1 MFWKSRGN
9 NDKAARSLAVRLS
22 WWYGAC
28 SLCLVSIVTG
38 FLYWA
43 LLRNF
48 DQQNERYLQEKIAI
62 VRTLI
67 QGSGAR
73 QGTIQWEVEEELAA
87 HPSIIRV
94 LSRVLSSNGAV
105 LYEAAGMLT
114 ELSPQKIEQNSGAEV
129 RSKTG
134 RIYRVLSATA
144 ENSSGSKSYRIQA
157 AIDLAYQ
164 KDLLDHYRDELWAAL
179 AVGFL
184 FSLLIGHSIA
194 HRGIRPVKEMADAV
208 QRIRPN
214 TLDERIHLRNLPSE
228 LSALSE
234 AFNQTL
240 DRLQTAFNRLSEFS
254 SDIAHE
260 LRTPV
265 NNMQGELEVALGRAR
280 STAQYRE
287 VIGSAL
293 EESQRVSRLI
303 DSLLFLAR
311 AEHPEAGIFRE
322 PLNLESEFSK
332 LIEFYGAAAS
342 EHGIRLEANIQ
353 KDLSANLD
361 RQLFQRA
368 IGNLMENALH
378 YTPTG
383 GSIMLDAK
391 NTDGKLAVTVA
402 DTGAGIPAGKV
413 DRVFDRLYRVD
424 PARTLE
430 SGGTGLGL
438 AIVKSITQL
447 HGGEVHIASA
457 VGEGT
462 SVTLLL

>member
-1 MFWKSRGN
+1 MFWKNRAN
-9 NDKAARSLAVRLS
+9 KHRAARSLAVRLS

-28 SLCLVSIVTG
+28 SLCLVFIVTG

-62 VRTLI
+62 LRTLLRAP
-67 QGSGAR
+67 GAR
-73 QGTIQWEVEEELAA
+73 EGTIEWEVEEELAA
-87 HPSIIRV
+87 HPSIRV
-94 LSRVLSSNGAV
+94 LSRVLSNRGQV
-105 LYEAAGMLT
+105 LYEAAGMST
-114 ELSPQKIEQNSGAEV
+114 ELTPRAIAENSGTEV
-129 RSKTG
+129 RSIAG
-134 RIYRVLSATA
+134 RTYRVLSATA
-144 ENSSGSKSYRIQA
+144 QNGSGSKSYRIQA

-164 KDLLDHYRDELWAAL
+164 KDLLDHYRDELWVAL
-179 AVGFL
+179 AAGFL
-184 FSLLIGHSIA
+184 FSLLIGHGIA
-194 HRGIRPVKEMADAV
+194 HRGIRPVREMAAAV

-214 TLDERIHLRNLPSE
+214 TLDERIHLTNLPSE

-240 DRLQTAFNRLSEFS
+240 NRLQNAFNRLSEFS

-265 NNMQGELEVALGRAR
+265 NNMRGELEVALGRAR
-280 STAQYRE
+280 SNAQYRE

-311 AEHPEAGIFRE
+311 AEHPEAGVFRE

-332 LIEFYGAAAS
+332 LIEFYGAAAC

-353 KDLSANLD
+353 KNLSANLD

-368 IGNLMENALH
+368 IGNLMENALR
-378 YTPTG
+378 YTPRG

-391 NTDGKLAVTVA
+391 KTEGKLAVTVA
-402 DTGAGIPAGKV
+402 DTGAGIPEGEV

-447 HGGEVHIASA
+447 HGGEVHVAST
-457 VGEGT
+457 VGQGT